1 MDAVQFIKKCQR
13 LAKTKGL
20 EGFCVNANDSP
31 ETIVKNISNWNREHP
46 GKTRQSELL
55 KTFPDVQ
62 TSVHFDGNKVVKICP
77 ANFERDFRCPHPS
90 CDINYCEDCRTEY
103 WLEEIE

>member
-13 LAKTKGL
+13 LAKTKGMK
-20 EGFCVNANDSP
+20 GIQVYTDDSP
-31 ETIVKNISNWNREHP
+31 EAIVKTISDWDKEHP

-55 KTFPDVQ
+55 KTFPNIRI
-62 TSVHFDGNKVVKICP
+62 DGNEVVEVCP
-77 ANFERDFRCPHPS
+77 ANFERGFRCPHTS
-90 CDINYCEDCRTEY
+90 CDINYCEDCRTKY

>member
-13 LAKTKGL
+13 LAR
-20 EGFCVNANDSP
+20 ENNVNSFVVLTEDSP
-31 ETIVKNISNWNREHP
+31 ETLVKNISDWDREHP

-55 KTFPDVQ
+55 KTFPNIRI
-62 TSVHFDGNKVVKICP
+62 DGNEVVEVCP
-77 ANFERDFRCPHPS
+77 ANFERGFRCPHPS
-90 CDINYCEDCRTEY
+90 CDINYCEDCRTKY